1 MQVRK
6 ALHSSNT
13 YTSRPRSEAAKIGV
27 ASSFGAKIF
36 KRLFLRK
43 DSSEYEKPSGSTG
56 QNATEM
62 PCRVGKPRAPRI
74 LTHHDLALRPPD
86 LPVALPQRR

>member
-1 MQVRK
+1 MPTRK
-6 ALHSSNT
+6 ASRSSNI
-13 YTSRPRSEAAKIGV
+13 YTSRPRSEAAKIGLS
-27 ASSFGAKIF
+27 SSFGAKKFTRI
-36 KRLFLRK
+36 FLRK
-43 DSSEYEKPSGSTG
+43 HSTEYEKPSGSTG

-74 LTHHDLALRPPD
+74 LTHHGLALRPPD